1 MDLVEE
7 FLELGNQV
15 SVTTLMKL
23 LACVQRRFPRRLIPK
38 SMVDLLNLKSGNIGN
53 NGPAKFW
60 AWLAR
65 QQWRKMLPATF
76 QVDVIMFDPAQ
87 ENPNH
92 VSSWPMFLPS
102 ETFSSIY
109 KYDWRLFE
117 QRFLGKEGST
127 DLSKCVPLAVHGD
140 DAESHRRRSFT
151 ITTVSSLLT
160 GGSPWDSRLLIYC
173 MDTARATDSTY
184 DVLDSWVVHSLTELQ
199 LGVFLDV
206 DAFGRPWPDRPNKGQ
221 PIAGGWRG
229 VICCHKGDEKYLA
242 RAYHTNT
249 SWQSKY
255 CCWLCRASRT
265 NPSMLYT
272 LHGRFAP
279 HRATAC
285 STESFIVSGCKG
297 TPWVRLPGFHVQML
311 SNDYLHITDLA
322 LIPDAAASA
331 LVELTSTDLVW
342 QGDNQDERLRRAH
355 VEFVAECRRHKI
367 RNRGQVFSM
376 QLRGICVW
384 ALFCFTS
391 SVGLLFWNPRKHLTG
406 AASAYPSITQKHF
419 NGAEAAIL
427 ARWLAGITLA
437 VACANP
443 LDEYAQL
450 RAAIFVNLAAMRRI
464 LSQEGVIM
472 TPAALKD
479 LERANYLYHAA
490 LNGVAR
496 ACIDNDKLLYK
507 IRPKGHKLDHLVLDQ
522 APKFNPLWASTYGDE
537 DMVGRIKDFARRSHP
552 NQLGRQVLDR
562 YAAYCCC
569 RWMRKL

>member
-23 LACVQRRFPRRLIPK
+23 LACVQRRFPRRLIP
-38 SMVDLLNLKSGNIGN
+38 
-53 NGPAKFW
+53 
-60 AWLAR
+60 
-65 QQWRKMLPATF
+65 
-76 QVDVIMFDPAQ
+76 VDVIMFDPAQ

-376 QLRGICVW
+376 
-384 ALFCFTS
+384 
-391 SVGLLFWNPRKHLTG
+391 KHLTG